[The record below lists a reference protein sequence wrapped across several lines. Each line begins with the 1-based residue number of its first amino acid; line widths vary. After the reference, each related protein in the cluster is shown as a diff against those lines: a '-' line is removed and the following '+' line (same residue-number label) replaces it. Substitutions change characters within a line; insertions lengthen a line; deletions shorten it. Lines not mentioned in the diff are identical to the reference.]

1 MSKMFNRQRIEA
13 GSRYL
18 TDESKMSGKADNVI
32 APYDESELREAVR
45 YANSRGIPLTVSGM
59 RTGVCGGAVP
69 DGGDVVSME
78 HMSGVVG
85 IGKDRKGY
93 YIRAL
98 PCTTIEEIDDVLR
111 LRRFDGLQDLSP
123 GAVEALRNEGTTY
136 FYPVDPTEMGGS
148 IGGNVATN
156 ASGPRTYKYGPTRDW
171 VRRIR
176 VVFAEGNFLAVRR
189 GEFKAKGRRMSFPS
203 GRNYYSFD
211 IPPYDSRKG
220 IKNSMGPAVYENM
233 DLIDLF
239 IGSEGAFGI
248 ITEVEVR
255 IIPRHP
261 LVSNMVFFPDDVEA
275 LAAVSEMKADK
286 TIDPE
291 FLEYM
296 DGRSL
301 DLLRSVMSDDPSLIS
316 SPTIPEDAGSALFF
330 DIQVLDDLDDR
341 YRRIGEILSRHG
353 SSLDYSWCGRER
365 GDRERMRSL
374 RHAIPMSIFEYIA
387 SLKGEMPSIH
397 KMGTDMCVLDRSAE
411 EMMRFYS
418 EKLDAAG
425 LQYVVFGHAG
435 DNHPHVEI
443 MLRSME
449 DFDRAKEVYSEF
461 ARKAIELGGS
471 PSAEHGVGK
480 MKTEYMEMMYGKD
493 AVDGLRRVKSILDP
507 NGIMCPG
514 NLVGG
519 RE

>member
-1 MSKMFNRQRIEA
+1 
-13 GSRYL
+13 
-18 TDESKMSGKADNVI
+18 
-32 APYDESELREAVR
+32 
-45 YANSRGIPLTVSGM
+45 
-59 RTGVCGGAVP
+59 
-69 DGGDVVSME
+69 
-78 HMSGVVG
+78 
-85 IGKDRKGY
+85 
-93 YIRAL
+93 
-98 PCTTIEEIDDVLR
+98 
-111 LRRFDGLQDLSP
+111 
-123 GAVEALRNEGTTY
+123 
-136 FYPVDPTEMGGS
+136 
-148 IGGNVATN
+148 
-156 ASGPRTYKYGPTRDW
+156 
-171 VRRIR
+171 
-176 VVFAEGNFLAVRR
+176 
-189 GEFKAKGRRMSFPS
+189 
-203 GRNYYSFD
+203 
-211 IPPYDSRKG
+211 
-220 IKNSMGPAVYENM
+220 
-233 DLIDLF
+233 
-239 IGSEGAFGI
+239 
-248 ITEVEVR
+248 
-255 IIPRHP
+255 
-261 LVSNMVFFPDDVEA
+261 
-275 LAAVSEMKADK
+275 
-286 TIDPE
+286 
-291 FLEYM
+291 
-296 DGRSL
+296 
-301 DLLRSVMSDDPSLIS
+301 MSDDPSLIS
-316 SPTIPEDAGSALFF
+316 SPTIPEDAESALFF

-397 KMGTDMCVLDRSAE
+397 KMGTDMCVLDCSAE

-443 MLRSME
+443 MPRSME